1 MLSDRSLG
9 WLRYLDGKA
18 HVPDRWDR
26 DGRPH
31 PHWDGGR
38 ADLLASALALG
49 LAAERTPAW
58 TERHVAVLDQLIQR
72 HAAWWSLGGWIE
84 DASAKAGATAVP
96 DPVGVPETFGWA
108 GSLLVLLGIRA
119 VLGADDP
126 WNEPFTLVDGAGPD
140 GAGFRWT
147 HSGLARAVAAAWP
160 GPGAGDPAEAIV
172 TGLGLQLHDRRHG
185 TALHAG
191 TFAPWWAE
199 TRSRFIDGTD
209 SVVASPDLLVTA
221 ALLAPQ
227 APDDARRLFD
237 AGCAAL
243 GADAEGLVPPPGDTG
258 EDGEHA
264 GDRPLSADQAE
275 AAGAALVLAREW
287 GLRPEADRLTAVIEA
302 SYRSTWADD
311 GGHTWALEADADE
324 VHPRGRANAWLA
336 AGEAAGPG
344 AWTSLFSGPWA
355 PCHQVVGVN
364 APDMLLRRA
373 EWIREA
379 LHVGLAPR
387 QPDPT
392 RWTTFR
398 ITGAEPRMWYLT
410 GTLSA
415 TMDTAGN
422 ATIVRAPMMH
432 GELEFAPG
440 SY

>member
-18 HVPDRWDR
+18 HVADRWDR
-26 DGRPH
+26 EGRPH

-38 ADLLASALALG
+38 ADLLVSACALG
-49 LAAERTPAW
+49 LMAERTPAW
-58 TERHVAVLDQLIQR
+58 TERYVTVLDQLISR
-72 HAAWWSLGGWIE
+72 HTAWWSLDGWI
-84 DASAKAGATAVP
+84 DASSPGADP
-96 DPVGVPETFGWA
+96 GDPVGAPGAIGWA

-119 VLGADDP
+119 VLSADDP
-126 WNEPFTLVDGAGPD
+126 WNEPFPLVGGAGPD
-140 GAGFRWT
+140 GAGYPWT
-147 HSGLARAVAAAWP
+147 HTGIAEAVAAHWTPAD
-160 GPGAGDPAEAIV
+160 GGSDGASDAIV
-172 TGLGLQLHDRRHG
+172 AGLGLLLHDRRHG
-185 TALHAG
+185 TRFHAE
-191 TFAPWWAE
+191 TFGPWWAE
-199 TRSRFIDGTD
+199 AGTRLVDEADLGGRPS
-209 SVVASPDLLVTA
+209 DLLITA

-237 AGCAAL
+237 AGHTALGPASLGAGGDDEPAAGAAL
-243 GADAEGLVPPPGDTG
+243 VP
-258 EDGEHA
+258 
-264 GDRPLSADQAE
+264 DQAE
-275 AAGAALVLAREW
+275 AAGAALLLAREW
-287 GLRPEADRLTAVIEA
+287 GRRDEAAVLAAAVEA
-302 SYRSTWADD
+302 SYRSTWD
-311 GGHTWALEADADE
+311 GDGAHTWALEDGEDF
-324 VHPRGRANAWLA
+324 PRGRANAWLA

-344 AWTSLFSGPWA
+344 CWTSLFASPWA

-364 APDMLLRRA
+364 APEVLLRRA

-387 QPDPT
+387 QPDPA

-410 GTLSA
+410 GLNGT

-422 ATIVRAPMMH
+422 ATIVRAPMVH